1 MKRPK
6 RSDVAKLAGVST
18 ATVSYVVNNGPRPV
32 AKETRARVQAA
43 IKDLKYHPHAIAR
56 SLSKGKT
63 QTVGF
68 LAPSLVSAFMS
79 HLVDAV
85 EERLA
90 RRGYGLLLASSH
102 EDSAHEIQMLKTLAG
117 QSIDGLLLVPTS
129 DGNGGQVKELIAGGL
144 PVVFVDRYIAGVP
157 ADVVATDNVEA
168 ARHATEYLIR
178 KGCRRCICI
187 SFSDEASSA
196 IDRVK
201 GFRKALADNNMPAE
215 EHPVLVVRYAA
226 GDTVS
231 AHLSAYLEESGV
243 PDGVLCTT
251 DGFFIETVK
260 FLRSRGF
267 KVPDQTE
274 VTGSFFFSP
283 WNEILDPPM
292 PIVCQDYDL
301 IADRAVKYL
310 IERIEGGATAVPPRL
325 DLIPANYL
333 HEDDRTD

>member
-1 MKRPK
+1 MDRPK

-18 ATVSYVVNNGPRPV
+18 ATVSYVINNGPRPV

-43 IKDLKYHPHAIAR
+43 IMELKYHPHAIAR

-79 HLVDAV
+79 YLVDAV
-85 EERLA
+85 EESLA
-90 RRGYGLLLASSH
+90 RRGYGLLVASSH
-102 EDSAHEIQMLKTLAG
+102 EDSAHETQMLNTLAS

-129 DGNGGQVKELIAGGL
+129 SGNGGKVIELIARGL
-144 PVVFVDRYIAGVP
+144 PVVFVDRYIAGVA

-168 ARHATEYLIR
+168 ARHATEYLVR
-178 KGCRRCICI
+178 KGCKRCICV

-196 IDRVK
+196 CDRVK
-201 GFRKALADNNMPAE
+201 GFRKALAENGLSVD
-215 EHPVLVVRYAA
+215 EHPVLVVKYAA

-231 AHLSAYLEESGV
+231 AHLADYLSKSGV
-243 PDGVLCTT
+243 PDGILCTT
-251 DGFFIETVK
+251 DWFFIETVK

-267 KVPDQTE
+267 KVPGQIA

-283 WNEILDPPM
+283 WNEILEPPL

-301 IADRAVKYL
+301 IANRAVHYL
-310 IERIEGGATAVPPRL
+310 IERMEGASPEPRL

-333 HEDDRTD
+333 HEE